1 MSVPHSLLALL
12 STAPMYGQQLKSEF
26 EARTGSLWPLNVGQ
40 VYTSLDRLERDGL
53 VQSSAGTEGDAKKR
67 PYVITPP
74 GQVELDLWLK
84 AAPPAKAPPRDDV
97 IMKVMIAVS
106 IDPAGSVE
114 IVQSQRRQLLERMRD
129 LTHLKASP
137 AADTPLLLM
146 CDAELFRLEASVRWL
161 DTVDARVRGG
171 ATMTAPQAT
180 DQTAPEPASMEE
192 TS

>member
-1 MSVPHSLLALL
+1 
-12 STAPMYGQQLKSEF
+12 MYGQQLKSEF

-53 VQSSAGTEGDAKKR
+53 VQSQGVHGDAKKR
-67 PYVITPP
+67 PYVITAP

-84 AAPPAKAPPRDDV
+84 AAPVSKAPPRDDV

-137 AADTPLLLM
+137 AADVPLLLM

-161 DTVDARVRGG
+161 DTVDSRVRGG
-171 ATMTAPQAT
+171 ARMPAPQIAN
-180 DQTAPEPASMEE
+180 PSVSEPAPTEGLS
-192 TS
+192 